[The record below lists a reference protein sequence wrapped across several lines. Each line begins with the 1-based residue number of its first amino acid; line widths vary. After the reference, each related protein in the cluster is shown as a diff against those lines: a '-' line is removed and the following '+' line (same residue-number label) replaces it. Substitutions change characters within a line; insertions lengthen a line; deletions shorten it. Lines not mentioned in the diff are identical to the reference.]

1 MSRKDRAAGQSASRA
16 PSFQHKDTITAQ
28 DDIAEALDHIAR
40 AISAIDHNLEVLV
53 TKLDRDSA
61 AVARVAASLEGKPR

>member
-1 MSRKDRAAGQSASRA
+1 MSRKDRAGGPVGVTRPFVPTQG
-16 PSFQHKDTITAQ
+16 HDNAQ

-61 AVARVAASLEGKPR
+61 AVARVAASLEGKPC